1 MKKEIIMALAITTTN
16 LVKNFDGKN
25 AVNGISLDV
34 HQGEIFGILGP
45 NGAGKTTFLRML
57 ATLTKV
63 TSGSASIFGN
73 DLTKDGAKVR
83 NFIGLTGQYASV
95 DEELTGMENMIIFGQ
110 LNGLSKKEAKKRG
123 LELLKQFSLTEA
135 KDKSISA
142 FSGGMRRRLDLAV
155 SLITKPPLIFL
166 DEPTTGLDPR
176 TRGEMWKT
184 IRELVKGGSTIVLT
198 TQYLDEADQLADRIA
213 IIDHGSVIAQGTP
226 SELKN
231 ILGETTFELSL
242 IESSQIKQAKEM
254 IEQKFN
260 IEVIVLPEFATLSIK
275 VTDTKIMTQILL
287 LLETEHI
294 AINEFETRKP
304 TLDEV
309 FLELTGK

>member
-1 MKKEIIMALAITTTN
+1 MKKEIIMALAISTTN

-242 IESSQIKQAKEM
+242 IKSSQIKQAKEM

>member
-1 MKKEIIMALAITTTN
+1 MALAISTTN

-198 TQYLDEADQLADRIA
+198 TQYLDEAEQLADRIA

>member
-1 MKKEIIMALAITTTN
+1 MALAISTTN
-16 LVKNFDGKN
+16 LVKNFEGKN

-155 SLITKPPLIFL
+155 SLITKPPVIFL

-242 IESSQIKQAKEM
+242 IKSSQIKQAKEM

>member
-1 MKKEIIMALAITTTN
+1 MKKKIIMALAISTTN

-242 IESSQIKQAKEM
+242 IKSSQIKQAKEM

>member
-1 MKKEIIMALAITTTN
+1 M
-16 LVKNFDGKN
+16 VFHF
-25 AVNGISLDV
+25 DV

-242 IESSQIKQAKEM
+242 IKSSQIKQAKEM

>member
-1 MKKEIIMALAITTTN
+1 MALAISTTN

-110 LNGLSKKEAKKRG
+110 LNGLSKKEAQKRV

-242 IESSQIKQAKEM
+242 IKSSQIKQAKEM

>member
-1 MKKEIIMALAITTTN
+1 MKKEIIMALAISTTN
-16 LVKNFDGKN
+16 IVKNFDGKN

-242 IESSQIKQAKEM
+242 IKSSQIKQAKEM

>member
-1 MKKEIIMALAITTTN
+1 MALAISTTN
-16 LVKNFDGKN
+16 LVKNFDGRN

-242 IESSQIKQAKEM
+242 IKSSQIKQAKEM

>member
-1 MKKEIIMALAITTTN
+1 MALAITTTN

-242 IESSQIKQAKEM
+242 IKSSQIKQAKEM

>member
-1 MKKEIIMALAITTTN
+1 
-16 LVKNFDGKN
+16 
-25 AVNGISLDV
+25 
-34 HQGEIFGILGP
+34 
-45 NGAGKTTFLRML
+45 
-57 ATLTKV
+57 
-63 TSGSASIFGN
+63 
-73 DLTKDGAKVR
+73 
-83 NFIGLTGQYASV
+83 
-95 DEELTGMENMIIFGQ
+95 MENMIIFGQ

-242 IESSQIKQAKEM
+242 IKSSQIKQAKEM

>member
-1 MKKEIIMALAITTTN
+1 MALAISTTN

-63 TSGSASIFGN
+63 TSSSASIFGN

-242 IESSQIKQAKEM
+242 IKSSQIKQAKEM

>member
-1 MKKEIIMALAITTTN
+1 MALAITTTN

-242 IESSQIKQAKEM
+242 IESSQIKQAKEI

-294 AINEFETRKP
+294 AVNEFETRKP

>member
-1 MKKEIIMALAITTTN
+1 MALAISTTN

-242 IESSQIKQAKEM
+242 IKSSQIKQAKEM

-309 FLELTGK
+309 FLELIGK

>member
-1 MKKEIIMALAITTTN
+1 MSIKE
-16 LVKNFDGKN
+16 KF
-25 AVNGISLDV
+25 
-34 HQGEIFGILGP
+34 FGILGP

>member
-1 MKKEIIMALAITTTN
+1 MALAISTTN

-166 DEPTTGLDPR
+166 NEPTTGLDPR

-242 IESSQIKQAKEM
+242 IKSSQIKQAKEM

>member
-1 MKKEIIMALAITTTN
+1 MALAISTTN

-242 IESSQIKQAKEM
+242 IKSSQIKQAKEM

>member
-1 MKKEIIMALAITTTN
+1 MALAISTTN

-34 HQGEIFGILGP
+34 HQGEIFVILGP

-242 IESSQIKQAKEM
+242 IKSSQIKQAKEM

>member
-1 MKKEIIMALAITTTN
+1 MALAISTTN

-213 IIDHGSVIAQGTP
+213 TIDHGSVIAQGTP

-242 IESSQIKQAKEM
+242 IKSSQIKQAKEM

>member
-1 MKKEIIMALAITTTN
+1 MALAITTTN

-184 IRELVKGGSTIVLT
+184 IRELIKGGSTIVLT

-213 IIDHGSVIAQGTP
+213 IIDHGSIIAQGTP

-242 IESSQIKQAKEM
+242 IKSSQIKQAKEM

-275 VTDTKIMTQILL
+275 VTYTKIMTQILL

>member
-1 MKKEIIMALAITTTN
+1 MALAISTTN

-184 IRELVKGGSTIVLT
+184 IRELVKGGSAIVLT
-198 TQYLDEADQLADRIA
+198 TQYLDEADQLADHIA

-294 AINEFETRKP
+294 AVNEFETRKP

>member
-1 MKKEIIMALAITTTN
+1 MALAISTTN
-16 LVKNFDGKN
+16 LVKNFDVKN

-57 ATLTKV
+57 ATLKKV

-242 IESSQIKQAKEM
+242 IKSSQIKQAKEM

>member
-1 MKKEIIMALAITTTN
+1 MALAISTTN

-83 NFIGLTGQYASV
+83 NFIGLTGQYTSV

-242 IESSQIKQAKEM
+242 IKSSQIKQAKEM

>member
-1 MKKEIIMALAITTTN
+1 MALAISTTN

-242 IESSQIKQAKEM
+242 IKSSQIKQAKEM

-294 AINEFETRKP
+294 AINKFETRKP

>member
-1 MKKEIIMALAITTTN
+1 MIEISHLTKDYGEHKGIFDLSINIKK
-16 LVKNFDGKN
+16 
-25 AVNGISLDV
+25 
-34 HQGEIFGILGP
+34 GEVYGFLGP

-242 IESSQIKQAKEM
+242 IKSSQIKQAKEM

>member
-1 MKKEIIMALAITTTN
+1 MALAISTTN

-63 TSGSASIFGN
+63 TSGSASIFGT

-176 TRGEMWKT
+176 TCGEMWKT

-226 SELKN
+226 SDLKN

>member
-184 IRELVKGGSTIVLT
+184 IRELIKGGSTIVLT

-213 IIDHGSVIAQGTP
+213 IIDHGSIIAQGTP

-242 IESSQIKQAKEM
+242 IKSSQIKQAKEM

-275 VTDTKIMTQILL
+275 VTYTKIMTQILL

>member
-1 MKKEIIMALAITTTN
+1 MKKKIIMALAISTTN

-155 SLITKPPLIFL
+155 SLITNPPLIFL

-242 IESSQIKQAKEM
+242 IKSSQIKQAKEM

>member
-1 MKKEIIMALAITTTN
+1 MALAITTTN

-155 SLITKPPLIFL
+155 SLITKPPHIFL

-242 IESSQIKQAKEM
+242 IKSSQIKQAKEM

-287 LLETEHI
+287 LLETDHI

>member
-1 MKKEIIMALAITTTN
+1 MALAISTTN
-16 LVKNFDGKN
+16 LVKNFDCKN

-242 IESSQIKQAKEM
+242 IKSSQIKQAKEM

>member
-1 MKKEIIMALAITTTN
+1 MALAISTTN
-16 LVKNFDGKN
+16 IVKNFDGKN

-242 IESSQIKQAKEM
+242 IKSSQIKQAKEM

>member
-1 MKKEIIMALAITTTN
+1 MALAISTTN

-83 NFIGLTGQYASV
+83 NFNWLTGQYASV
-95 DEELTGMENMIIFGQ
+95 DEELTGMENRIIFGQ

-242 IESSQIKQAKEM
+242 IKSSQIKQAKEM

>member
-1 MKKEIIMALAITTTN
+1 MALAISTTN

-45 NGAGKTTFLRML
+45 NGAGKTTFLRMI

-242 IESSQIKQAKEM
+242 IKSSQIKQAKEM

>member
-1 MKKEIIMALAITTTN
+1 MALAITTTN

-45 NGAGKTTFLRML
+45 NGAGKTSFLRML

-155 SLITKPPLIFL
+155 SLITKPPFIFL

-260 IEVIVLPEFATLSIK
+260 IEVIVLPEFATLSFK

-287 LLETEHI
+287 LLETDHI

>member
-1 MKKEIIMALAITTTN
+1 MALAITTTN
-16 LVKNFDGKN
+16 IVKNFDGKN

-242 IESSQIKQAKEM
+242 IESSQIKQAKEI